1 MKITFKPLAYQ
12 KDAVQAVIDV
22 FGGQE
27 RFAHHVYHV
36 SDMTQKMTPPSG
48 FAKQMD
54 LGKTTTPK

>member
-27 RFAHHVYHV
+27 RFAHPCLPCFRH
-36 SDMTQKMTPPSG
+36 DTRDDTAKRFCQTNG
-48 FAKQMD
+48 F
-54 LGKTTTPK
+54 GF